1 MLRRLSWIAVLVTAV
16 LVMGVTPAT
25 AVAPFGPAEQLVAGC
40 GVGLGDAVIAS
51 DGTTRGFAECPADPD
66 DPNGPIWF
74 FRDRPGQ
81 APSQQ
86 QTPYT
91 GFVLAAAWDG
101 VGATYLL
108 YQQDTTLK
116 IAKRVESSGA
126 YSSPTTLATGAAAL
140 FFTGDVVASAGKW
153 WAVWS
158 EQTGPGGEFA
168 QTELFQAHTLLGTQ
182 GRTRITTTASN
193 VFDVE
198 PTLAYASGRVSM
210 VWSRWTNPFT
220 GTGQSDLRR
229 GSNTGGGWSTVLLTA
244 AGNVNLAADMIVYA
258 GVTYVT
264 WERDGRIVVTSNS
277 SGTFASRTFNT
288 PGFVPSV
295 SVSLGKLFVAW
306 AASPSGGDVDNRVF
320 LAERSGGVW
329 TGANVTPAPSAPVAV
344 LAQGGKARVV
354 YRTDTDVQI
363 ITQS

>member
-1 MLRRLSWIAVLVTAV
+1 MFRRLSWIAALVTAV
-16 LVMGVTPAT
+16 LVMGVTPAS

-51 DGTTRGFAECPADPD
+51 DGTTRGFAECNGDPY
-66 DPNGPIWF
+66 GPIWF

-91 GFVLAAAWDG
+91 GLVLAAAWDG

-108 YQQDTTLK
+108 YEQNSTLK

-126 YSSPTTLATGAAAL
+126 YSSPTTLATTGASAL

-158 EQTGPGGEFA
+158 EQVGPGGEFA
-168 QTELFQAHTLLGTQ
+168 QTELFQAHTLLSSQ

-193 VFDVE
+193 VFDLE

-210 VWSRWTNPFT
+210 VWSRFTNPFT

-244 AGNVNLAADMIVYA
+244 AGNVNLGSDMVVYA

-288 PGFVPSV
+288 PGFIPSV
-295 SVSLGKLFVAW
+295 AVSLGKLFVAW
-306 AASPSGGDVDNRVF
+306 AAAPSGGDEDSRVF
-320 LAERSGGVW
+320 VAERSGGVW
-329 TGANVTPAPSAPVAV
+329 TGANVTPAPSAPLQV

-354 YRTDTDVQI
+354 YRTDNEVQI
-363 ITQS
+363 ITQN